1 MLSEQEEQPSFLFAS
16 NQTDIS
22 PAIHTTPL
30 PEFDQPPVLTSSYP
44 AILISCCT
52 MALVLRAKDQLSE
65 YVHGFALIGIDFP
78 SSQSCPVDR
87 NKYNKR

>member
-16 NQTDIS
+16 NQTAIS

-44 AILISCCT
+44 AILLSCCT
-52 MALVLRAKDQLSE
+52 MALVLRPKDQLSE
-65 YVHGFALIGIDFP
+65 YVYGFALIGIDFSP
-78 SSQSCPVDR
+78 SHSCPIDQ
-87 NKYNKR
+87 NKYNKG